1 MSARRKKTFKTIHPT
16 LPNADEAP
24 SPASAPTSPSPA
36 PQSTVTQE
44 HIAAPK
50 ATSTATSN
58 QRSSFTWR
66 LWPDQSDQFDAL
78 VLRIKRDLGRKADKA
93 DILWALVELADETPA
108 IYGALI
114 ARLQHTPK

>member
-1 MSARRKKTFKTIHPT
+1 MSTKRRKTFKTIHPT
-16 LPNADEAP
+16 LPNADETHP
-24 SPASAPTSPSPA
+24 PTS
-36 PQSTVTQE
+36 TVAQK
-44 HIAAPK
+44 HVAAPK
-50 ATSTATSN
+50 TKISSARSD

-93 DILWALVELADETPA
+93 DILWGLVELADETPA
-108 IYGALI
+108 IYSALI